1 MAISKEKKPLLAKFS
16 QGNTIG
22 KAEFSKLSDWQV
34 IYYTR
39 SKKTGTVVK
48 EVYGLDD
55 NFDLVLI
62 FDSNNI
68 TRQISENTLFLV
80 DEYPTILNK
89 DGNYTVKRIVRHD
102 NNEIVAG
109 LSKNKGVKHE
119 NLYYYNSGN
128 LYACQ
133 VNYDSTTNKAYVD
146 KYSTIP
152 LTVGSIVWDCE
163 PEDENDTENRY
174 VVTSVTNVGI
184 VDNLKVF
191 KEITL
196 GEYNGN

>member
-1 MAISKEKKPLLAKFS
+1 MAISKDKKPLLAKFS
-16 QGNTIG
+16 QGNSVNG
-22 KAEFSKLSDWQV
+22 GEFQTSNGWQV
-34 IYYTR
+34 LYYTR
-39 SKKTGTVVK
+39 SKKNGAVSK

-68 TRQISENTLFLV
+68 TRQISESTLFLV
-80 DEYPTILNK
+80 DEYPTNLNAE
-89 DGNYTVKRIVRHD
+89 GNYTVKRIVQHD
-102 NNEIVAG
+102 NNQIVVG
-109 LSKNKGVKHE
+109 LKKNKGVKHE

-133 VNYDSTTNKAYVD
+133 VNYDSSTHKAYVD
-146 KYSTIP
+146 KYSTLP
-152 LTVGSIVWDCE
+152 LVVGSTVWDYE
-163 PEDENDTENRY
+163 PDDENDTENRY
-174 VVTSVTNVGI
+174 TVTSVTNVGI

-196 GEYNGN
+196 GEDNG